1 MANNSVGVN
10 ICEEGFWII
19 IDIDSDKY
27 EMNVDKNKNDMIWKS
42 SLL

>member
-10 ICEEGFWII
+10 ICEEGFGII

-27 EMNVDKNKNDMIWKS
+27 EMIVDKKKMIWKY